1 MRRPFLNLE
10 FRTKLNQERRNWGIQ
25 FCEDSSLFCFS
36 IRYVPRVKRKKTKT
50 EKVRFTTHCTPRSR
64 FKNISRGG
72 RPETPSRTRAQ
83 AFVRVRVQV
92 LTVESNLRR
101 PRIRIHVLCSSRNSC
116 MTESFFGP
124 LESKHLFWHWEIVT
138 FQSWMKKLILPAS
151 EKRHPV
157 AAYLAY
163 LLSLPRCDLPWVL
176 NISARLS
183 SSHPSDV
190 PITLLRVW

>member
-1 MRRPFLNLE
+1 MWLCYCAAAVFK
-10 FRTKLNQERRNWGIQ
+10 FRISNKVESGTAELGDSI

-92 LTVESNLRR
+92 PTVESNLRR
-101 PRIRIHVLCSSRNSC
+101 PRILIHVLCSSRNSC

-124 LESKHLFWHWEIVT
+124 LESKHLFW
-138 FQSWMKKLILPAS
+138 
-151 EKRHPV
+151 R
-157 AAYLAY
+157 
-163 LLSLPRCDLPWVL
+163 
-176 NISARLS
+176 
-183 SSHPSDV
+183 
-190 PITLLRVW
+190 